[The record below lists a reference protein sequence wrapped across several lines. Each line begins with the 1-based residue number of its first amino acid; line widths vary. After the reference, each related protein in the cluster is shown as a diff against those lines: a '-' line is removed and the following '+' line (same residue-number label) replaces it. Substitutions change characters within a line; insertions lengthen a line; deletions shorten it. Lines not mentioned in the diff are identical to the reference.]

1 MDIRILKDFDLWLEA
16 HKEEMFEDI
25 ASMVAIPTVVEKG
38 QGGYPYGENL
48 AKAIVQM
55 SRLADR
61 YGFEWE
67 NHQWHCISI
76 RYGKGEKQLG
86 IWGHLDIVPPGDGWI
101 YKPFEMKQIKNYLL
115 GRGTQ
120 DNKGPDIGSLYIL
133 RYLKE
138 HHIDPGFEIRLIYG
152 CQEESGMEDVAE
164 YLKMEKAP
172 TCSFVPDC
180 GFPVC
185 YGEKG
190 FLKVKLKSAPLSKRI
205 TLLEG
210 GEADNAI
217 PAHASAVVDGEKMT
231 FEGIGG
237 HSAYPDRLENA
248 FHKLGSCFEQ
258 MDLPETDTKA
268 FAFLSVAGSDGYGRA
283 LGIDRSDEPS
293 GAMTCAPTR
302 LYMEDGCMGVTVN
315 IRYPITMSSDAIVK
329 DLSEKASDFGLCV
342 TLVEDS
348 KPNREDPKNP
358 WILYLTEC
366 FEEVMGERQEPY
378 TMSGG
383 TYARKVPNAVG
394 FGPGLPKDLTV
405 LGLPAGHGE
414 CHQPDE
420 SQCIDTL
427 LMAWKVY
434 MYTVLKLIETGL
446 PID

>member
-172 TCSFVPDC
+172 T
-180 GFPVC
+180 
-185 YGEKG
+185 
-190 FLKVKLKSAPLSKRI
+190 
-205 TLLEG
+205 
-210 GEADNAI
+210 
-217 PAHASAVVDGEKMT
+217 
-231 FEGIGG
+231 
-237 HSAYPDRLENA
+237 
-248 FHKLGSCFEQ
+248 
-258 MDLPETDTKA
+258 
-268 FAFLSVAGSDGYGRA
+268 
-283 LGIDRSDEPS
+283 
-293 GAMTCAPTR
+293 
-302 LYMEDGCMGVTVN
+302 
-315 IRYPITMSSDAIVK
+315 
-329 DLSEKASDFGLCV
+329 
-342 TLVEDS
+342 
-348 KPNREDPKNP
+348 
-358 WILYLTEC
+358 
-366 FEEVMGERQEPY
+366 
-378 TMSGG
+378 
-383 TYARKVPNAVG
+383 
-394 FGPGLPKDLTV
+394 
-405 LGLPAGHGE
+405 
-414 CHQPDE
+414 
-420 SQCIDTL
+420 
-427 LMAWKVY
+427 
-434 MYTVLKLIETGL
+434 
-446 PID
+446 